1 MLAVSEDRGAAELM
15 GVNINRTISLTFAIG
30 SGLAAIAGALLCS
43 AYPTLQNTTGA
54 MPGIKAFVAAV
65 FGGIGSI
72 PGAVVGAF
80 LIGIC
85 ESVIKGSDWSVF
97 SDAFTFAILIVVL
110 CVKPTGLFGEKVTD
124 KV

>member
-1 MLAVSEDRGAAELM
+1 MESEICTLP
-15 GVNINRTISLTFAIG
+15 FF
-30 SGLAAIAGALLCS
+30 SG
-43 AYPTLQNTTGA
+43 
-54 MPGIKAFVAAV
+54 
-65 FGGIGSI
+65 
-72 PGAVVGAF
+72 VGAF